1 MEDKYLV
8 GNENKVVKLENFRKK
23 IFAIGINDQL
33 SGNRALS
40 EEEQFNVSKSTLLIR
55 NLIKDVKPEV
65 VVLEMC

>member
-8 GNENKVVKLENFRKK
+8 GNEDKVVKLENFRKK
-23 IFAIGINDQL
+23 IYAIGIHDQL